1 MNRSAYSFVLD
12 VDEQLASG
20 APLRIAR
27 RFTVLPTLRNSVR
40 AVDAALGA
48 GGNAAAAAEDAAAT
62 SSFLRAARAYA
73 SLDADAVSISHA
85 LHALG
90 TASIGLEV
98 SFLLCTV
105 TFHANLAH
113 SLTRSP

>member
-48 GGNAAAAAEDAAAT
+48 GGNAAAAEDAAAT